1 VSADFDWDAVW
12 TNVHLATIDQATGSA
27 DGYGSIHDGALAVR
41 DGRIAWV
48 GSRRDLPPGWRAETE
63 HDTRG
68 AWLTPGLIDCHTH
81 LVHAGN
87 RADEFEMRLAGASY
101 EDIAKA
107 GGGIASTVRATR
119 AAGEDELIAQ
129 SAVRLKRL
137 IAEGV
142 TTVEIKSGYGLDTA
156 NELKMLRAAR
166 RLATT
171 CDVEVR
177 TTFLGAHA
185 LPPQFSGRADQYIA
199 LVCDEMLPA
208 AAAAKLAD
216 AVDAFCERIAFTPE
230 QTARVF
236 DAAKKHRLPVKLH
249 ADQLSDQGGGRLAA
263 EYRGL
268 SADHLEYASAESVQA
283 MAEAGTTAVVLPGAF
298 YFLPETRLPPIA
310 SLRQHGV
317 PIAIATDCNPGTSP
331 CTSLLLMLN
340 MACILFGFTP
350 AEALAAVTRNAA
362 KALGIENKVG
372 TLALGQRAD
381 FALWDI
387 ASPVELAYAF
397 GANPCVGRVVRGIAD
412 AAPADAQ
419 AKR

>member
-1 VSADFDWDAVW
+1 VSADLGWDAVW
-12 TNVHLATIDQATGSA
+12 TNVHLATIDRETGGA

-48 GSRRDLPPGWRAETE
+48 GSRRDLPPRWRTETE
-63 HDTRG
+63 HDGRG

-101 EDIAKA
+101 EDIARA

-119 AAGEDELIAQ
+119 AADEDELVAQ

-137 IAEGV
+137 VTEGV

-166 RLATT
+166 RLATA
-171 CDVEVR
+171 CGVEVR

-185 LPPQFSGRADQYIA
+185 LPPEFAGRADEYIA
-199 LVCDEMLPA
+199 LVCGEMLPA
-208 AAAAKLAD
+208 AADAKLAD
-216 AVDAFCERIAFTPE
+216 AVDAFCERIAFTPA

-249 ADQLSDQGGGRLAA
+249 ADQLSDQGGGLLAA

-268 SADHLEYASAESVQA
+268 SADHLEYASAESVRA
-283 MAEAGTTAVVLPGAF
+283 MADARTAAVVLPGAF
-298 YFLPETRLPPIA
+298 YFLRETRLPPIA
-310 SLRQHGV
+310 SLRQYGV

-340 MACILFGFTP
+340 MACTLFGFTP

-362 KALGIENKVG
+362 KALGIESEVG
-372 TLALGQRAD
+372 RLALGQRAD

-387 ASPVELAYAF
+387 ARPAELAYAF
-397 GANPCVGRVVRGIAD
+397 GANPCVARVMRGIAS
-412 AAPADAQ
+412 AANADAQ
-419 AKR
+419 ANR

>member
-1 VSADFDWDAVW
+1 VSADLRWDAVW
-12 TNVHLATIDQATGSA
+12 TNVHLATIDPGTGSA
-27 DGYGSIHDGALAVR
+27 DGYGSIRDSALAVR
-41 DGRIAWV
+41 NGRIAWV
-48 GSRRDLPPGWRAETE
+48 GSRRDLPSGWRAETE
-63 HDTRG
+63 HDGRG

-87 RADEFEMRLAGASY
+87 RADEFEMRLTGVSY
-101 EDIAKA
+101 EEIAKT

-119 AAGEDELIAQ
+119 AAAEDELVAQ

-166 RLATT
+166 RLATA
-171 CDVEVR
+171 CGIEVR

-185 LPPQFSGRADQYIA
+185 LPPEFAGRADEYIA

-208 AAAAKLAD
+208 AADAKLAD
-216 AVDAFCERIAFTPE
+216 AVDAFCERVAFTPA

-236 DAAKKHRLPVKLH
+236 DAAKKYRLPVKLH

-263 EYRGL
+263 DYRAL
-268 SADHLEYASAESVQA
+268 SADHLEYASAASVQA
-283 MAEAGTTAVVLPGAF
+283 MADAGTAAVVLPGAF
-298 YFLPETRLPPIA
+298 YFLRETRLPPIA
-310 SLRQHGV
+310 SLREHGV

-340 MACILFGFTP
+340 MACTLFGLTP
-350 AEALAAVTRNAA
+350 AEALAGVTRNAA
-362 KALGIENKVG
+362 KALGVESEVG
-372 TLALGQRAD
+372 RLAPGQRAD

-387 ASPVELAYAF
+387 ARPAELVYVF

-412 AAPADAQ
+412 GIEIQ
-419 AKR
+419 SIR

>member
-1 VSADFDWDAVW
+1 MSADLGWDAVW
-12 TNVHLATIDQATGSA
+12 TNVHLATIDQAIDGV
-27 DGYGSIHDGALAVR
+27 DGYGSIRDGALAVR
-41 DGRIAWV
+41 NGRIAWV
-48 GSRRDLPPGWRAETE
+48 GPRRDLPPGWRAETE
-63 HDTRG
+63 HDGRA

-101 EDIAKA
+101 EEIARA

-119 AAGEDELIAQ
+119 AAGEDELVAQ
-129 SAVRLKRL
+129 SAARLRRL

-166 RLATT
+166 RLATA
-171 CDVEVR
+171 CGVEVS
-177 TTFLGAHA
+177 TTLLGAHA
-185 LPPQFSGRADQYIA
+185 LPPEFIGRADEYIA

-208 AAAAKLAD
+208 AADAKLAD
-216 AVDAFCERIAFTPE
+216 AVDAFCERIAFTPA

-236 DAAKKHRLPVKLH
+236 DAAKKYRLPVKLH

-263 EYRGL
+263 EYRAL
-268 SADHLEYASAESVQA
+268 SADHLEYASIESVRA
-283 MAEAGTTAVVLPGAF
+283 MAEAGTAAVVLPGAF
-298 YFLPETRLPPIA
+298 YFLRETRLPPIA
-310 SLRQHGV
+310 SLRRHGV

-331 CTSLLLMLN
+331 CTSLLLILN
-340 MACILFGFTP
+340 MACTLFGLTP
-350 AEALAAVTRNAA
+350 TEALAGVTRNAA
-362 KALGIENKVG
+362 KALGVQSEVG
-372 TLALGQRAD
+372 RLALGQRAD

-387 ASPVELAYAF
+387 ASPAELACAF

-412 AAPADAQ
+412 ATVAQ
-419 AKR
+419 SIR